1 MMPASSSADKQ
12 PRQYGLWPSPISPA
26 SLAEGKRL
34 DGVEWD
40 SDGRTLVWLEGRSG
54 RGVLVAKTDDDA
66 PRELT
71 AELSVRAEVG
81 YGGGDF
87 TVHGGQVYFA
97 VHKTGRLYRQALAC
111 GEARPITP
119 AFGQA
124 ASPVVSPD
132 GRWLAYV
139 HHGDPHDLIAVVDTA
154 GESWPQILVEGD
166 DFYMQPR
173 FSPDGK
179 RFCWIAWNHPQM
191 PWDGTRLCLADVV
204 STDGLPCLG
213 PARILAG
220 SDDVAIFQPEFTP
233 DGKHLLYVSD
243 QTGFGRLAMH
253 ELASGQTRWLGD
265 QGVEYALPAWIQGI
279 RTYAIDAQGRWL
291 TAAASQR
298 GVQRLVKI
306 DLATGHSEPIGELSD
321 YSEVACVAAAP
332 VGQRV
337 AVIASHPKLPPRV
350 VTHDFAT
357 RRTQVI
363 ARAAGETVPES
374 ALADCEPLTWPT
386 AGGEV
391 AHGLLYRPA
400 SAEYQGIGL
409 SPLMVLIHGG
419 PTSQV
424 RAGWRAEAQFFATRG
439 YAVLLV
445 NYRGSTGY
453 GRDYMLK
460 LRGAWGVCDVEDAVS
475 GMRHLADS
483 GQIDAERTAIMGGS
497 AGGFTVLQTM
507 VERPEAFA
515 AGISLYG
522 VANQFSLAAD
532 THKFESRY
540 LDSMLGP
547 LPEAA
552 AVYRARSP
560 VFHADKIR
568 RPLAIFQGDIDQVVP
583 KEQSDSI
590 VEALRRNGT
599 PHIYHVYEGEG
610 HGWRKRETIEHFYKS
625 VDEFLKRYVIY
636 S

>member
-1 MMPASSSADKQ
+1 MLGTKTTK
-12 PRQYGLWPSPISPA
+12 QYGLWPSPISPA

-40 SDGRTLVWLEGRSG
+40 SDGRTVVWLEGRSG

-97 VHKTGRLYRQALAC
+97 VHKTGRLYRQALA
-111 GEARPITP
+111 GGAARPMTP

-139 HHGDPHDLIAVVDTA
+139 HHEDPHDRIAVVDTA
-154 GESWPQILVEGD
+154 GKSWPQILIEGD

-191 PWDGTRLCLADVV
+191 PWDGTRLYLADVL
-204 STDGLPCLG
+204 SNDGLPRLG
-213 PARILAG
+213 PAQLIAG
-220 SDDVAIFQPEFTP
+220 GDDVAIFQPEFTP
-233 DGKHLLYVSD
+233 DGKHLLYISD

-265 QGVEYALPAWIQGI
+265 EGVEYALPAWIQGI

-306 DLATGHSEPIGELSD
+306 DLATGHSEPIGELRD

-332 VGQRV
+332 VGERV
-337 AVIASHPKLPPRV
+337 AVIVSHPKLPPRV
-350 VTHDFAT
+350 VTYDFAT

-400 SAEYQGIGL
+400 SAEYQGVGL
-409 SPLMVLIHGG
+409 PPLMVLIHGG

-460 LRGAWGVCDVEDAVS
+460 LRGTWGVCDVEDAVS
-475 GMRHLADS
+475 GMRFLADA
-483 GQIDAERTAIMGGS
+483 GQIDAERTVIMGGS

-507 VERPEAFA
+507 VEQPEAFT

-532 THKFESRY
+532 THKFERRY

-547 LPEAA
+547 LPQAA
-552 AVYRARSP
+552 AIYRARSP

-568 RPLAIFQGDIDQVVP
+568 RPLAVFQGDIDRVVP

-610 HGWRKRETIEHFYKS
+610 HGWRKRETIEHFYKA